1 VKPAVLDLWMH
12 HADCYESYAPSECSI
27 YATCSPQPMKH
38 LKEAPVL
45 GAPLSSCFWVVDPKN
60 YNRLVPLGAPGELL
74 IEGPLLARGYLN
86 DIEKTNKSF
95 IMDPD
100 FVGRLGLGSGR
111 RMYRTG
117 GKEKTYPNMLL

>member
-1 VKPAVLDLWMH
+1 MKPAVLDLWMN
-12 HADCYESYAPSECSI
+12 HASVYESYAPSECSI
-27 YATCSPQPMKH
+27 YATCSPQPMKS

-60 YNRLVPLGAPGELL
+60 YNRLVPIGAPGELL

-86 DIEKTNKSF
+86 DMEKTNKSF
-95 IMDPD
+95 ITDPD
-100 FVGRLGLGSGR
+100 FIKRYGLGSGR

-117 GKEKTYPNMLL
+117 GKLRKS